1 MAPRLRWPLLLAGWL
16 SCGIGC
22 AQVAPPPGGP
32 EDREAPRVEETIPP
46 GDVAAVAPDS
56 AITIVF
62 SEKMDHRSV
71 MRALVVL
78 PPVDLRKPL
87 WEEGRLRLQPET
99 GWAEARSTILW
110 LGATAKDRRGNVLTE
125 PFTTRFSTR
134 AHFDSA
140 RVGGVLWA
148 GKELDRR
155 GRLFVG
161 AYAVAAGDTVDPQV
175 EAPVALK
182 KTSSGKPYRL
192 SGLDP
197 ATTYEIVGWIDRDG
211 DLLPAGPRE
220 PWTAAPAR
228 ITFAPG
234 AGDSA
239 VALDF
244 LVGSIDS
251 TGSIPG
257 EVAADSGALA
267 VIFAVND
274 STGFADTTIVEG
286 SGSFTLSV
294 PTGFVYRMGAF
305 LDADGDSAH
314 SEDEPLVLLP
324 EPVSLRFVS
333 QAGSASFDLQ
343 GLGLAADESEEGEVE
358 PGDDAG
364 SREPEETIEPVAPEE
379 ADAERPEGGG

>member
-1 MAPRLRWPLLLAGWL
+1 LAPRLRWPLLLAGPL
-16 SCGIGC
+16 LCAVGC
-22 AQVAPPPGGP
+22 AQVGPPPGGP

-46 GDVAAVAPDS
+46 ADAAAVAPDS

-71 MRALVVL
+71 MRALVIL

-99 GWAEARSTILW
+99 GWAEERNTILW

-140 RVGGVLWA
+140 RVGGVVWA

-161 AYAVAAGDTVDPQV
+161 AYSVAAGETVDPQA

-182 KTSSGKPYRL
+182 ETSSGKPYRL

-197 ATTYEIVGWIDRDG
+197 AATYGILGWIDRDG
-211 DLLPAGPRE
+211 DLLPGGARE
-220 PWTAAPAR
+220 PWAEAPAR
-228 ITFAPG
+228 ITFAPE

-239 VALDF
+239 TALDF
-244 LVGSIDS
+244 LVGTIDS

-257 EVAADSGALA
+257 EVSADSGAVV

-274 STGFADTTIVEG
+274 STGFADTTSVAG
-286 SGSFTLSV
+286 SGPFTLSV
-294 PTGFVYRMGAF
+294 PTGFVYRVGAF

-314 SEDEPLVLLP
+314 SEEEPLVLLP

-333 QAGSASFDLQ
+333 QAGSARFDLQ
-343 GLGLAADESEEGEVE
+343 GLGPAPAE
-358 PGDDAG
+358 PVA
-364 SREPEETIEPVAPEE
+364 EPPPVPPEETN
-379 ADAERPEGGG
+379 AERGEGGGS